1 MAFKVND
8 GKTTKMTEEDKV
20 KLLKDVELQST
31 EAISKVVNE
40 MIAEAGINIDCIDD
54 RLSAAFDRN
63 KDVFEE
69 ASKAA
74 TMELV
79 TNTDSASLTVKQKKA
94 KLLSSIKKTI
104 VPIARDI
111 VGTVIAEYKED
122 KAAKEPADN
131 TESVSSEDTEESSDD
146 KLSEE
151 IEEAMETIAPMF
163 EAIAEQIQAE
173 NAKASK
179 ASEKAES
186 ASSASSASNGSNN
199 NDDSWGWGAWAL
211 AAVAVAGAGYI
222 GYKVMSDSDS
232 DVTLVDLGGNTA
244 YGN

>member
-1 MAFKVND
+1 
-8 GKTTKMTEEDKV
+8 
-20 KLLKDVELQST
+20 
-31 EAISKVVNE
+31 
-40 MIAEAGINIDCIDD
+40 
-54 RLSAAFDRN
+54 
-63 KDVFEE
+63 VFEE

-79 TNTDSASLTVKQKKA
+79 TNTDSA
-94 KLLSSIKKTI
+94 I

-173 NAKASK
+173 
-179 ASEKAES
+179 
-186 ASSASSASNGSNN
+186 ASNGSNN